1 MRDRLLKLIKKYET
15 EMDKTVIMDDYDGGK
30 AATMLIVI
38 EELKKVAKES
48 KKFPQQQE
56 VGVDY

>member
-30 AATMLIVI
+30 AAAMLTVI
-38 EELKKVAKES
+38 EELKKIAKIE
-48 KKFPQQQE
+48 
-56 VGVDY
+56 D

>member
-38 EELKKVAKES
+38 EELKKVVKEN